1 GRLDEDRGRS
11 IRCERLENS
20 EHSVNTVRRVL
31 AAPVVAD
38 LEATFRVI
46 VPKAA
51 VSPCRIGSSA
61 AQRSPSSPRAGP
73 SPPSYTRRDG
83 GGAAGGRQ
91 AWAEDGSQTDAQIAN
106 RERGLLEELLP
117 KLLPRAAFVPL
128 DRGLRA

>member
-38 LEATFRVI
+38 LEATFGMI

-61 AQRSPSSPRAGP
+61 AQRSASSPRAGP
-73 SPPSYTRRDG
+73 SPPSCTRRDG
-83 GGAAGGRQ
+83 GGAA
-91 AWAEDGSQTDAQIAN
+91 
-106 RERGLLEELLP
+106 ERRLSLSRFCYRRRKTLAPQGPRTLP
-117 KLLPRAAFVPL
+117 KLDVAGSTPV
-128 DRGLRA
+128 